1 MFVRLINWALSAALI
16 GTLVSIFTIGAG
28 YLLIKPNL
36 PEINLVDED
45 VLQIPLKVL
54 TSDGVLIGEFGDQK
68 RRTIEYKEIPQNLKN
83 AFLAAED
90 DQFFEH
96 SGVRLTSL
104 IRAVFQM
111 VQSGEIVSGGG
122 TITMQVVRGY
132 LLSRDQKIIRKI
144 KEIYLAFELESSAS
158 KEEIFSLYL
167 NTIFLGNRSYG
178 VEAAANK
185 YFSKSINELTLAESA
200 LIASSAQLPSRINP
214 IRSPDRSIIRRNWIL
229 GRMYK
234 LGYIGRAQFLLA
246 KAEPI
251 NLTQLDSSFSLD
263 GRYIAEITRQA
274 MIERYGLSVYKDGL
288 SVITTIDSSLQQAAI
303 ESAAKNLYAYDKRH
317 GWREPVNLLSKIPDL
332 IFQELQDGNLDIL
345 YQDSNTSDEL
355 GMRQLNISI
364 IRSVITT
371 IDSSLQQAALESVA
385 KNLYAYDK
393 RHGWREPVNLLS
405 KIPDSIFKE
414 LQDGNLDILYQDS
427 ITPDE
432 LGMRQLNISVIRDF
446 FKDFVNSDRHSVGIV
461 MDVKPE
467 RIIYLNN
474 SFQLETLFWDDAY
487 EWARPRITINKL
499 GPRPQNF
506 YDILRLG
513 DLIYLSEMNGNYYLD
528 QVPDAEVAFISAD
541 PSSGAI
547 KTYIGG
553 LNFSKS
559 NFDRVK
565 QSYPQAG
572 SSFKP
577 FIYASAFANGYKASD
592 KINDAPII
600 FEDSNLESSWRPEN
614 YTGKFYG
621 PIRLREALVQSVNLV
636 SIKLLREMGIPLTQN
651 YLSRFGFSKSRL
663 APDLSLALGSSS
675 FSPAEMVRAYSIMVN
690 SDDPKDLFFI
700 ERVMDRNGKT
710 IFQNPQIDNK
720 KKNIDAFPWFQ
731 TQLTEEIKPFYLL
744 PPIQKES
751 MASIDPRVTFIT
763 KDILREALSRGSNGR
778 KTQVLN
784 RDDIA
789 GKTGTTN
796 DAISTWFSGFHSDL
810 VTTVWIGTDDFSSLG
825 DNEFGSS
832 IALPTWVDFMKT
844 ALMSLPEED
853 WKIPKGLSYVRV
865 DRETGKPVDES
876 SKNSYFEL
884 FLDE

>member
-1 MFVRLINWALSAALI
+1 MFIRLINWALAIALI
-16 GTLVSIFTIGAG
+16 GSIASILTIGIG
-28 YLLIKPNL
+28 YLLIKPTL

-68 RRTIEYKEIPQNLKN
+68 RRTIEYDQIPQNLKN

-96 SGVRLTSL
+96 GGIRIPSL
-104 IRAVFQM
+104 IRAFYQM
-111 VQSGEIVSGGG
+111 IQSGEIVSGGG

-132 LLSRDQKIIRKI
+132 LLSREQKIIRKI
-144 KEIYLAFELESSAS
+144 KEIYLAFELEGSAT

-185 YFSKSINELTLAESA
+185 YFSKSINELTLAEAA

-214 IRSPDRSIIRRNWIL
+214 IRSPDRSIVRRNWIL
-229 GRMYK
+229 GRMHK

-246 KAEPI
+246 KSEPI
-251 NLTQLDSSFSLD
+251 KLTQLDSNFSLD

-288 SVITTIDSSLQQAAI
+288 SVITTIDSSLQQAAL
-303 ESAAKNLYAYDKRH
+303 ESVSKNLYDYDKRH
-317 GWREPVNLLSKIPDL
+317 GWREPINLLSKISES
-332 IFQELQDGNLDIL
+332 IFEELQAGNLEIL
-345 YQDSNTSDEL
+345 YEESNTSDEL
-355 GMRQLNISI
+355 GM
-364 IRSVITT
+364 
-371 IDSSLQQAALESVA
+371 
-385 KNLYAYDK
+385 K
-393 RHGWREPVNLLS
+393 
-405 KIPDSIFKE
+405 
-414 LQDGNLDILYQDS
+414 
-427 ITPDE
+427 
-432 LGMRQLNISVIRDF
+432 QLNISVIRDF
-446 FKDFVNSDRHSVGIV
+446 FKELVNLDKHSGGIV
-461 MDVKPE
+461 VDVKPE
-467 RIIYLNN
+467 RVLYLNN
-474 SFQLETLFWDDAY
+474 TFQLESLFWDDAY
-487 EWARPRITINKL
+487 KWARRKIDINKL

-506 YDILRLG
+506 YDILRMG
-513 DLIYLSEMNGNYYLD
+513 DLIYLSEQNGNYYLD
-528 QVPDAEVAFISAD
+528 QIPDAEVAFISTD
-541 PSSGAI
+541 PSNGAI

-559 NFDRVK
+559 NFDRIK

-577 FIYASAFANGYKASD
+577 FIYASAFANGYQASD

-600 FEDSNLESSWRPEN
+600 FEDANLESSWRPEN

-636 SIKLLREMGIPLTQN
+636 SIKLLREMGIPLTKN
-651 YLSRFGFSKSRL
+651 YLSRFGFPVSRL

-675 FSPAEMVRAYSIMVN
+675 FSPAEMVRAYSIMAN
-690 SDDPKDLFFI
+690 SDDPQDLYFI
-700 ERVMDRNGKT
+700 ERIEDRNGKI
-710 IFQNPQIDNK
+710 IFQNPQTENK

-744 PPIQKES
+744 PPLSKES
-751 MASIDPRVTFIT
+751 LEPIDPRVTFIT

-778 KTQVLN
+778 KTQVL
-784 RDDIA
+784 RRGDIA

-796 DAISTWFSGFHSDL
+796 DAISTWFSGFHNDL
-810 VTTVWIGTDDFSSLG
+810 VSTVWVGTDDFSSLG

-832 IALPTWVDFMKT
+832 IALPTWVDFMKK
-844 ALMSLPEED
+844 ALTNLPEED
-853 WKIPKGLSYVRV
+853 WSMPKGLSYVRV
-865 DRETGKPVDES
+865 DRETGQPVDEN

-884 FLDE
+884 FFDEEI

>member
-1 MFVRLINWALSAALI
+1 MFIRLINWALVAALI
-16 GTLVSIFTIGAG
+16 GTLAAILTIGMG
-28 YLLIKPNL
+28 YLFIKPSL

-54 TSDGVLIGEFGDQK
+54 TSDGILIGEFGDQK
-68 RRTIEYKEIPQNLKN
+68 RRTIEYEQIPQNLKN

-96 SGVRLTSL
+96 GGVRIPSF
-104 IRAVFQM
+104 IRAFYQM
-111 VQSGEIVSGGG
+111 IQSGEIVSGGG

-132 LLSRDQKIIRKI
+132 LLSREQKIIRKI
-144 KEIYLAFELESSAS
+144 KEIYLAFELESSAT

-167 NTIFLGNRSYG
+167 NTIFLGNRAYG

-246 KAEPI
+246 KSEPI
-251 NLTQLDSSFSLD
+251 NLTQLDSNFSLD
-263 GRYIAEITRQA
+263 GRYIAEIARQA
-274 MIERYGLSVYKDGL
+274 MIDRYGLSVYKDGL
-288 SVITTIDSSLQQAAI
+288 SVITTIDSSLQ
-303 ESAAKNLYAYDKRH
+303 K
-317 GWREPVNLLSKIPDL
+317 
-332 IFQELQDGNLDIL
+332 
-345 YQDSNTSDEL
+345 
-355 GMRQLNISI
+355 
-364 IRSVITT
+364 
-371 IDSSLQQAALESVA
+371 AALESVA
-385 KNLYAYDK
+385 KNLYDYDK
-393 RHGWREPVNLLS
+393 RHGWREPINLLS
-405 KIPDSIFKE
+405 KISESIFKE
-414 LQDGNLDILYQDS
+414 LQAGNLDILYEES
-427 ITPDE
+427 NTLDE
-432 LGMRQLNISVIRDF
+432 LSMKQLNVSVIRDLF
-446 FKDFVNSDRHSVGIV
+446 EELLNLDKHSGGIV
-461 MDVKPE
+461 IDVKPE

-474 SFQLETLFWDDAY
+474 SFQLESLFWDDSY
-487 EWARPRITINKL
+487 KWARRKININKL

-506 YDILRLG
+506 YDILRKG
-513 DLIYLSEMNGNYYLD
+513 DLIYLSERNGNYYLD
-528 QVPDAEVAFISAD
+528 QVPDAEVAFISTD
-541 PSSGAI
+541 PFNGAI
-547 KTYIGG
+547 KTYVGG

-651 YLSRFGFSKSRL
+651 YLSRFGFSLSRL

-675 FSPAEMVRAYSIMVN
+675 FSPAEMVRAYSIMAN
-690 SDDPKDLFFI
+690 SEDPKDLFFI
-700 ERVMDRNGKT
+700 ERIEDRNGKT
-710 IFQNPQIDNK
+710 IFQNPQIENK
-720 KKNIDAFPWFQ
+720 NKNIDAFPWFQ
-731 TQLTEEIKPFYLL
+731 TQITEEIKPFYLL
-744 PPIQKES
+744 PPLSKKSLEP
-751 MASIDPRVTFIT
+751 IDPRVTFIT

-778 KTQVLN
+778 KTQVL
-784 RDDIA
+784 RRSDIA

-796 DAISTWFSGFHSDL
+796 DAISTWFSGFHNDL
-810 VTTVWIGTDDFSSLG
+810 VTTVWVGTDDFSSLG

-832 IALPTWVDFMKT
+832 IALPTWVDFMKK
-844 ALMSLPEED
+844 ALINLPEED

-865 DRETGKPVDES
+865 DRDTGQTVDEN

-884 FLDE
+884 FLDEEI

>member
-1 MFVRLINWALSAALI
+1 MFIRLINWALAIALI
-16 GTLVSIFTIGAG
+16 GSIASILTIGIG
-28 YLLIKPNL
+28 YLLIKPTL

-68 RRTIEYKEIPQNLKN
+68 RRTIEYDQIPQNLKN

-96 SGVRLTSL
+96 GGIRIPSL
-104 IRAVFQM
+104 IRAFYQM
-111 VQSGEIVSGGG
+111 IQSGEIVSGGG

-132 LLSRDQKIIRKI
+132 LLSREQKIIRKI
-144 KEIYLAFELESSAS
+144 KEIYLAFELEGSAT

-185 YFSKSINELTLAESA
+185 YFSKSINELTLAEAA

-214 IRSPDRSIIRRNWIL
+214 IRSPDRSIVRRNWIL
-229 GRMYK
+229 GRMHK

-246 KAEPI
+246 KSEPI
-251 NLTQLDSSFSLD
+251 KLTQLDSNFSLD

-288 SVITTIDSSLQQAAI
+288 SVITTIDSSLQQAAL
-303 ESAAKNLYAYDKRH
+303 ESVSKNLYIYDKRH
-317 GWREPVNLLSKIPDL
+317 GWREPINLLSKISES
-332 IFQELQDGNLDIL
+332 IFEELQAGNLEIL
-345 YQDSNTSDEL
+345 YEESNTSDEL
-355 GMRQLNISI
+355 GM
-364 IRSVITT
+364 
-371 IDSSLQQAALESVA
+371 
-385 KNLYAYDK
+385 K
-393 RHGWREPVNLLS
+393 
-405 KIPDSIFKE
+405 
-414 LQDGNLDILYQDS
+414 
-427 ITPDE
+427 
-432 LGMRQLNISVIRDF
+432 QLNISVIRDF
-446 FKDFVNSDRHSVGIV
+446 FKELVNLDKHLGGIV
-461 MDVKPE
+461 IDVKPE
-467 RIIYLNN
+467 RVLYLNN
-474 SFQLETLFWDDAY
+474 AFQLESLFWDDAY
-487 EWARPRITINKL
+487 KWARRKIDINKL

-506 YDILRLG
+506 YDILRMG
-513 DLIYLSEMNGNYYLD
+513 DLIYLSEQNGNYYLD
-528 QVPDAEVAFISAD
+528 QIPDAEVAFISTD
-541 PSSGAI
+541 PSNGAI

-559 NFDRVK
+559 NFDRIK

-577 FIYASAFANGYKASD
+577 FIYASAFANGYQASD

-600 FEDSNLESSWRPEN
+600 FEDANLESSWRPEN

-636 SIKLLREMGIPLTQN
+636 SIKLLREMGIPLTKN
-651 YLSRFGFSKSRL
+651 YLSRFGFPVSRL

-675 FSPAEMVRAYSIMVN
+675 FSPAEMVRAYSIMAN
-690 SDDPKDLFFI
+690 SDDPQDLYFI
-700 ERVMDRNGKT
+700 ERIEDRNGKI
-710 IFQNPQIDNK
+710 IFQNPQTENK

-744 PPIQKES
+744 PPLSKES
-751 MASIDPRVTFIT
+751 LEPIDPRVTFIT

-778 KTQVLN
+778 KTQVL
-784 RDDIA
+784 RRGDIA

-796 DAISTWFSGFHSDL
+796 DAISTWFSGFHNDL
-810 VTTVWIGTDDFSSLG
+810 VSTVWVGTDDFSSLG

-832 IALPTWVDFMKT
+832 IALPTWVDFMKK
-844 ALMSLPEED
+844 ALTNLPEED
-853 WKIPKGLSYVRV
+853 WSMPKGLSYVRV
-865 DRETGKPVDES
+865 DRETGQPVDEN

-884 FLDE
+884 FFDEEI

>member
-1 MFVRLINWALSAALI
+1 MFIRLINWALSAALI
-16 GTLVSIFTIGAG
+16 STLVSIFAIGAG

-122 TITMQVVRGY
+122 TITMQLVRGY

-144 KEIYLAFELESSAS
+144 KEIYLAFALESAAT

-185 YFSKSINELTLAESA
+185 YFSKSIDELTLAESA

-246 KAEPI
+246 KSEPI
-251 NLTQLDSSFSLD
+251 KLTQLDSSFSLD
-263 GRYIAEITRQA
+263 GRYIAEVARQA
-274 MIERYGLSVYKDGL
+274 MINKYGLSVYKDGL
-288 SVITTIDSSLQQAAI
+288 
-303 ESAAKNLYAYDKRH
+303 
-317 GWREPVNLLSKIPDL
+317 
-332 IFQELQDGNLDIL
+332 
-345 YQDSNTSDEL
+345 
-355 GMRQLNISI
+355 
-364 IRSVITT
+364 SVITT

-405 KIPDSIFKE
+405 KIPKSIFQE
-414 LQDGNLDILYQDS
+414 LQDGNLDILYKDAIKS
-427 ITPDE
+427 DE
-432 LGMRQLNISVIRDF
+432 LGMTQLNISLIRDF
-446 FKDFVNSDRHSVGIV
+446 FKEFVNSDRHSAGIV

-467 RIIYLNN
+467 RIIYLND
-474 SFQLETLFWDDAY
+474 SFQLESLFWDNSY
-487 EWARPRITINKL
+487 EWARPRITVNKL
-499 GPRPQNF
+499 GPRPENF

-513 DLIYLSEMNGNYYLD
+513 DLIYLSKINGDYYLD
-528 QVPDAEVAFISAD
+528 QVPDAEVAFISVN
-541 PSSGAI
+541 PSNGAV

-636 SIKLLREMGIPLTQN
+636 SIKLLREIGIPFTQN
-651 YLSRFGFSKSRL
+651 FLSRFGFSKSRL

-700 ERVMDRNGKT
+700 ERVVDRNGKT
-710 IFQNPQIDNK
+710 IFQNPQVKNK
-720 KKNIDAFPWFQ
+720 TKNIDAFPWFQ
-731 TQLTEEIKPFYLL
+731 TQLEEAIKPFYLL
-744 PPIQKES
+744 PPIHNQS
-751 MASIDPRVTFIT
+751 LAPIDPRVTFIT
-763 KDILREALSRGSNGR
+763 KDILREALARGSNGR

-784 RDDIA
+784 RSDIA

-796 DAISTWFSGFHSDL
+796 DAISTWFSGFHNDL
-810 VTTVWIGTDDFSSLG
+810 VTTVWVGTDDFSSLG

-832 IALPTWVDFMKT
+832 IALPAWVDFMKT
-844 ALMSLPEED
+844 ALVSLPEED
-853 WKIPKGLSYVRV
+853 WKIPSGLSYVRV
-865 DRETGKPVDES
+865 DRETGRRVDES

>member
-1 MFVRLINWALSAALI
+1 MFIRLINLTLSVALI
-16 GTLVSIFTIGAG
+16 GTLLSILVIGVG
-28 YLLIKPNL
+28 YLFIKPSL
-36 PEINLVDED
+36 PEIDLVDED
-45 VLQIPLKVL
+45 VLQIPLKIF

-68 RRTIEYKEIPQNLKN
+68 RRTIEYEDIPLNLKN

-90 DQFFEH
+90 DQFFQH
-96 SGVRLTSL
+96 DGIRISSL
-104 IRAVFQM
+104 IRAVYQM

-132 LLSRDQKIIRKI
+132 LLSREQKILRKI
-144 KEIYLAFELESSAS
+144 KEIYLAFELESNAS

-185 YFSKSINELTLAESA
+185 YFSKSISELTLAESA

-214 IRSPDRSIIRRNWIL
+214 IRSPDRSLIRRNWIL

-234 LGYIGRAQFLLA
+234 LGYIGRAQYLLA
-246 KAEPI
+246 KSEPI
-251 NLTQLDSSFSLD
+251 NLTRLDSSFALD
-263 GRYIAEITRQA
+263 GRYIAELARQA
-274 MIERYGLSVYKDGL
+274 IIERYGLSAYRDGL
-288 SVITTIDSSLQQAAI
+288 SVFTSIDSALQQAAL
-303 ESAAKNLYAYDKRH
+303 ESITKNLYAYDKRH
-317 GWREPVNLLSKIPDL
+317 GWREPINLLLKIPEF
-332 IFQELQDGNLDIL
+332 IFEELQAGNLDIL
-345 YQDSNTSDEL
+345 YEESSQFDEL
-355 GMRQLNISI
+355 GMQQLNISI
-364 IRSVITT
+364 IRDYFSEFI
-371 IDSSLQQAALESVA
+371 IEG
-385 KNLYAYDK
+385 K
-393 RHGWREPVNLLS
+393 
-405 KIPDSIFKE
+405 
-414 LQDGNLDILYQDS
+414 
-427 ITPDE
+427 
-432 LGMRQLNISVIRDF
+432 
-446 FKDFVNSDRHSVGIV
+446 HSGGIV
-461 MDVKPE
+461 IDVKPE
-467 RIIYLNN
+467 RVIYLND
-474 SFQLETLFWDDAY
+474 SFQLQSLPWDDSY
-487 EWARPRITINKL
+487 KWAKQKIDINKL
-499 GPRPQNF
+499 GPSPQNF
-506 YDILRLG
+506 YDILRVG
-513 DLIYLSEMNGNYYLD
+513 DLIHLTKIDENYFLD
-528 QVPDAEVAFISAD
+528 QVPDAEVAFISSD

-547 KTYIGG
+547 KTYVGG
-553 LNFSKS
+553 IDFSKS

-577 FIYASAFANGYKASD
+577 FIYASAFANGYSASD

-636 SIKLLREMGIPLTQN
+636 SIKLLREMGIPLTQS
-651 YLSRFGFSKSRL
+651 YLSRFGFPVSRL

-675 FSPAEMVRAYSIMVN
+675 FSPAEMVRAYSILAN
-690 SDDPKDLFFI
+690 SEDPKDLFFI
-700 ERVMDRNGKT
+700 ERVVDRNGDT
-710 IFQNPQIDNK
+710 IFKNPQTENK

-744 PPIQKES
+744 PPIQNKTLEP
-751 MASIDPRVTFIT
+751 IDPRVTFIT

-778 KTQVLN
+778 KTKVLS
-784 RDDIA
+784 RSDIA

-796 DAISTWFSGFHSDL
+796 DAISTWFSGFHNNL

-844 ALMSLPEED
+844 ALSSLPEED
-853 WKIPKGLSYVRV
+853 WKIPEGLSYVRV
-865 DRETGKPVDES
+865 DRETGRPVDES

-884 FLDE
+884 SLD

>member
-1 MFVRLINWALSAALI
+1 MFVRLINWALVAALI
-16 GTLVSIFTIGAG
+16 GTLAAILTIGMG
-28 YLLIKPNL
+28 YFLIKPSL

-54 TSDGVLIGEFGDQK
+54 TSDGILIGEFGDQK
-68 RRTIEYKEIPQNLKN
+68 RRTIEYEQIPQNLKN

-96 SGVRLTSL
+96 DGVRIPSF
-104 IRAVFQM
+104 IRAFYQM
-111 VQSGEIVSGGG
+111 IQSGEIVSGGG

-132 LLSRDQKIIRKI
+132 LLSREQKIIRKI
-144 KEIYLAFELESSAS
+144 KEIYLAFELESSAT

-167 NTIFLGNRSYG
+167 NTIFLGNRAYG

-214 IRSPDRSIIRRNWIL
+214 IRSPDRSVIRRNWIL

-246 KAEPI
+246 KSEPI
-251 NLTQLDSSFSLD
+251 KLTQLDSNFSLD
-263 GRYIAEITRQA
+263 GRYIAEIARQA
-274 MIERYGLSVYKDGL
+274 MIDRYGLSVYKDGL
-288 SVITTIDSSLQQAAI
+288 SVITTIDSSLQQAAL
-303 ESAAKNLYAYDKRH
+303 ESVAKNLYDYDKRH
-317 GWREPVNLLSKIPDL
+317 GWREPINLLSKISES
-332 IFQELQDGNLDIL
+332 IFEELQTGNLDIL
-345 YQDSNTSDEL
+345 YEESNTLDEL
-355 GMRQLNISI
+355 SMKQLN
-364 IRSVITT
+364 V
-371 IDSSLQQAALESVA
+371 
-385 KNLYAYDK
+385 
-393 RHGWREPVNLLS
+393 
-405 KIPDSIFKE
+405 
-414 LQDGNLDILYQDS
+414 
-427 ITPDE
+427 
-432 LGMRQLNISVIRDF
+432 SVIRDF
-446 FKDFVNSDRHSVGIV
+446 FEELVNLDQHSGGIV
-461 MDVKPE
+461 IDVKPE

-474 SFQLETLFWDDAY
+474 SFQLESLFWDESY
-487 EWARPRITINKL
+487 KWARRKIDINKL

-506 YDILRLG
+506 YDILRKG
-513 DLIYLSEMNGNYYLD
+513 DLIYLSEQNGNYYLD
-528 QVPDAEVAFISAD
+528 QVPDAEVAFISTD
-541 PSSGAI
+541 PSNGAI

-651 YLSRFGFSKSRL
+651 YLSRFGFSSSRL

-675 FSPAEMVRAYSIMVN
+675 FSPAEMVRAYSIMTN
-690 SDDPKDLFFI
+690 SEDPKDLFFI
-700 ERVMDRNGKT
+700 ERIEDRNGKT
-710 IFQNPQIDNK
+710 IFQNPQKENK

-731 TQLTEEIKPFYLL
+731 TQLTDEIKPFYLL
-744 PPIQKES
+744 PPLSKKSLEP
-751 MASIDPRVTFIT
+751 IDPRVTFIT

-778 KTQVLN
+778 KTQVLG
-784 RDDIA
+784 RSDIA

-796 DAISTWFSGFHSDL
+796 DAISTWFSGFHDNL
-810 VTTVWIGTDDFSSLG
+810 VSTVWVGTDDFSSLG

-832 IALPTWVDFMKT
+832 IALPTWVDFMKK
-844 ALMSLPEED
+844 ALTNLPEED
-853 WKIPKGLSYVRV
+853 WKVPKGLSYVRV
-865 DRETGKPVDES
+865 DRDTGQPVDEN

-884 FLDE
+884 FLDEEI

>member
-1 MFVRLINWALSAALI
+1 MFIRLINWALAIALI
-16 GTLVSIFTIGAG
+16 GSITSILTIGIG
-28 YLLIKPNL
+28 YLLIKPTL

-68 RRTIEYKEIPQNLKN
+68 RRTIEYDQIPQNLKN

-96 SGVRLTSL
+96 GGIRIPSL
-104 IRAVFQM
+104 IRAFYQM
-111 VQSGEIVSGGG
+111 IQSGEIVSGGG

-132 LLSRDQKIIRKI
+132 LLSREQKIIRKI
-144 KEIYLAFELESSAS
+144 KEIYLAFELEGSAT

-185 YFSKSINELTLAESA
+185 YFSKSINELTLAEAA

-214 IRSPDRSIIRRNWIL
+214 IRSPDRSIVRRNWIL
-229 GRMYK
+229 GRMHK

-246 KAEPI
+246 KSEPI
-251 NLTQLDSSFSLD
+251 KLTQLDSNFSLD

-288 SVITTIDSSLQQAAI
+288 SVITTIDSSLQQAAL
-303 ESAAKNLYAYDKRH
+303 ESVSKNLYIYDKRH
-317 GWREPVNLLSKIPDL
+317 GWREPINLLSKISES
-332 IFQELQDGNLDIL
+332 IFEELQAGNLEIL
-345 YQDSNTSDEL
+345 YEESNTSDEL
-355 GMRQLNISI
+355 GM
-364 IRSVITT
+364 
-371 IDSSLQQAALESVA
+371 
-385 KNLYAYDK
+385 K
-393 RHGWREPVNLLS
+393 
-405 KIPDSIFKE
+405 
-414 LQDGNLDILYQDS
+414 
-427 ITPDE
+427 
-432 LGMRQLNISVIRDF
+432 QLNISVIRDF
-446 FKDFVNSDRHSVGIV
+446 FKELVNLDKHSGGIV
-461 MDVKPE
+461 IDVKPE
-467 RIIYLNN
+467 RVLYLNN
-474 SFQLETLFWDDAY
+474 AFQLESLFWDDAY
-487 EWARPRITINKL
+487 KWARRKIDINKL

-506 YDILRLG
+506 YDILRMG
-513 DLIYLSEMNGNYYLD
+513 DLIYLSEQNGNYYLD
-528 QVPDAEVAFISAD
+528 QIPDAEVAFISTD
-541 PSSGAI
+541 PSNGAI

-559 NFDRVK
+559 NFDRIK

-577 FIYASAFANGYKASD
+577 FIYASAFANGYQASD

-600 FEDSNLESSWRPEN
+600 FEDANLESSWRPEN

-636 SIKLLREMGIPLTQN
+636 SIKLLREMGIPLTKN
-651 YLSRFGFSKSRL
+651 YLSRFGFPVSRL

-675 FSPAEMVRAYSIMVN
+675 FSPAEMVRAYSIMAN
-690 SDDPKDLFFI
+690 SDDPQDLYFI
-700 ERVMDRNGKT
+700 ERIEDRNGKI
-710 IFQNPQIDNK
+710 IFQNPQTENK

-744 PPIQKES
+744 PPLSKES
-751 MASIDPRVTFIT
+751 LEPIDPRVTFIT

-778 KTQVLN
+778 KTQVL
-784 RDDIA
+784 RRGDIA

-796 DAISTWFSGFHSDL
+796 DAISTWFSGFHNDL
-810 VTTVWIGTDDFSSLG
+810 VSTVWVGTDDFSSLG

-832 IALPTWVDFMKT
+832 IALPTWVDFMKK
-844 ALMSLPEED
+844 ALTNLPEED
-853 WKIPKGLSYVRV
+853 WSMPKGLSYVRV
-865 DRETGKPVDES
+865 DRETGQPVDEN

-884 FLDE
+884 FFDEEI

>member
-1 MFVRLINWALSAALI
+1 MFFKLINWAFLAALI
-16 GTLVSIFTIGAG
+16 ATLVSIFTIGVG
-28 YLLIKPNL
+28 YIVIKPSL

-68 RRTIEYKEIPQNLKN
+68 RRTIEYQQIPKNLKN

-96 SGVRLTSL
+96 NGIRIPSL
-104 IRAVFQM
+104 LRAFYQM
-111 VQSGEIVSGGG
+111 IQSGEIVSGGG

-132 LLSRDQKIIRKI
+132 LLSREQKIIRKI

-185 YFSKSINELTLAESA
+185 YFAKSIDDLTLAESA

-234 LGYIGRAQFLLA
+234 LGYIGRAQLLLA
-246 KAEPI
+246 QSEPI
-251 NLTQLDSSFSLD
+251 KLTQLDSSFTLD

-274 MIERYGLSVYKDGL
+274 MIDRYGLSVYKDGL
-288 SVITTIDSSLQQAAI
+288 
-303 ESAAKNLYAYDKRH
+303 
-317 GWREPVNLLSKIPDL
+317 
-332 IFQELQDGNLDIL
+332 
-345 YQDSNTSDEL
+345 
-355 GMRQLNISI
+355 
-364 IRSVITT
+364 SVITT

-393 RHGWREPVNLLS
+393 RHGWREPINLLS
-405 KIPDSIFKE
+405 KIPESIFKE
-414 LQDGNLDILYQDS
+414 LQAGNLNVLYEESNISDS
-427 ITPDE
+427 
-432 LGMRQLNISVIRDF
+432 LGMKQRNVSVIRDF
-446 FKDFVNSDRHSVGIV
+446 FEELVSLDNHSAGIV
-461 MDVKPE
+461 IDVKPE
-467 RIIYLNN
+467 RVVYLNN
-474 SFQLETLFWDDAY
+474 SFQLESLFWNDSY
-487 EWARPRITINKL
+487 NWARRRIDINKL

-506 YDILRLG
+506 YDILSLG
-513 DLIYLSEMNGNYYLD
+513 DLIYLSKANGSYYLD
-528 QVPDAEVAFISAD
+528 QVPDAEVAFISAN

-636 SIKLLREMGIPLTQN
+636 SIKLLREMGIPLTQD

-675 FSPAEMVRAYSIMVN
+675 FSPAEMVRAYSILVN
-690 SDDPKDLFFI
+690 SKDPKDLFFI
-700 ERVMDRNGKT
+700 EQIIDRDGKT
-710 IFQNPQIDNK
+710 IFQNPQLENK
-720 KKNIDAFPWFQ
+720 EKNIAAFPWFQ
-731 TQLTEEIKPFYLL
+731 TQFTDEIKPFYLL
-744 PPIQKES
+744 PSINKQS
-751 MASIDPRVTFIT
+751 IASIDPRVSFIT
-763 KDILREALSRGSNGR
+763 KDILRETLSRGSYRR
-778 KTQVLN
+778 KVQVLN
-784 RDDIA
+784 RSDIA

-796 DAISTWFSGFHSDL
+796 DAISTWFSGFHNNL
-810 VTTVWIGTDDFSSLG
+810 ATTVWVGTDDFSSLG
-825 DNEFGSS
+825 NNEFGSS

-844 ALMSLPEED
+844 ALVSLPEED

-865 DRETGKPVDES
+865 DLETGRPVDETS
-876 SKNSYFEL
+876 QNSYFEL
-884 FLDE
+884 FLDEDY

>member
-16 GTLVSIFTIGAG
+16 GTLVSIFTILGG

-96 SGVRLTSL
+96 SGVRLASL

-246 KAEPI
+246 KSEPI
-251 NLTQLDSSFSLD
+251 NLTQLDSNFSLD

-274 MIERYGLSVYKDGL
+274 MINRYGLSVYKDGL
-288 SVITTIDSSLQQAAI
+288 SVFTTIDSSLQKAAL
-303 ESAAKNLYAYDKRH
+303 ESVAKNLYEYDKRH
-317 GWREPVNLLSKIPDL
+317 GWREPVNLLS
-332 IFQELQDGNLDIL
+332 
-345 YQDSNTSDEL
+345 
-355 GMRQLNISI
+355 R
-364 IRSVITT
+364 
-371 IDSSLQQAALESVA
+371 
-385 KNLYAYDK
+385 
-393 RHGWREPVNLLS
+393 
-405 KIPDSIFKE
+405 IPDSIFKE
-414 LQDGNLDILYQDS
+414 LKDGNLDILYQDS

-432 LGMRQLNISVIRDF
+432 LGMRQLNISVIRDL
-446 FKDFVNSDRHSVGIV
+446 FKEVINSDRHSAGIII
-461 MDVKPE
+461 DVKPE

-474 SFQLETLFWDDAY
+474 SFQLESLFWNDSY

-499 GPRPQNF
+499 GPRPDNF

-513 DLIYLSEMNGNYYLD
+513 DLIYLSEMDGNYYLD
-528 QVPDAEVAFISAD
+528 QVPDAEVAFISTN
-541 PSSGAI
+541 PSNGAV

-577 FIYASAFANGYKASD
+577 FIYASAFANSYSASD

-600 FEDSNLESSWRPEN
+600 FEDANLESSWRPEN

-621 PIRLREALVQSVNLV
+621 PIRLREALIQSVNLV

-675 FSPAEMVRAYSIMVN
+675 FSPAEMVRAYSILVN

-700 ERVMDRNGKT
+700 ERVVDRNGKT
-710 IFQNPQIDNK
+710 IFQNPQVENK
-720 KKNIDAFPWFQ
+720 TKNIDAFPWFQ
-731 TQLTEEIKPFYLL
+731 TQLKEEIKPFYLL
-744 PPIQKES
+744 PPIQGES
-751 MASIDPRVTFIT
+751 IAPIDPRVTFIT
-763 KDILREALSRGSNGR
+763 KDILREALLRGSNGR
-778 KTQVLN
+778 KTQILN
-784 RDDIA
+784 RSDIA

-796 DAISTWFSGFHSDL
+796 DAISTWFSGFHNDL
-810 VTTVWIGTDDFSSLG
+810 VTTVWVGTDDFSSLG

-832 IALPTWVDFMKT
+832 IALPAWVDFMKT
-844 ALMSLPEED
+844 ALVSLPEEE
-853 WKIPKGLSYVRV
+853 WKIPEGLSYVRV
-865 DRETGKPVDES
+865 DRETGRPVDES

>member
-1 MFVRLINWALSAALI
+1 MFSKLINWAFLAALI
-16 GTLVSIFTIGAG
+16 ATLVSIFTIGVG
-28 YLLIKPNL
+28 YIVIKPSL

-54 TSDGVLIGEFGDQK
+54 TTDGVLIGEFGDQK
-68 RRTIEYKEIPQNLKN
+68 RRTIEYQQIPKNLKN

-96 SGVRLTSL
+96 NGIRIPSL
-104 IRAVFQM
+104 LRAFYQM
-111 VQSGEIVSGGG
+111 IQSGEIVSGGG

-132 LLSRDQKIIRKI
+132 LLSREQKIIRKI

-185 YFSKSINELTLAESA
+185 YFAKSIDDLTLAESA

-234 LGYIGRAQFLLA
+234 LGYIGRAQLLLA
-246 KAEPI
+246 QSEPI
-251 NLTQLDSSFSLD
+251 KLTQLDSSFTLD

-274 MIERYGLSVYKDGL
+274 MIDRYGLSVYKDGL
-288 SVITTIDSSLQQAAI
+288 
-303 ESAAKNLYAYDKRH
+303 
-317 GWREPVNLLSKIPDL
+317 
-332 IFQELQDGNLDIL
+332 
-345 YQDSNTSDEL
+345 
-355 GMRQLNISI
+355 
-364 IRSVITT
+364 SVITT

-393 RHGWREPVNLLS
+393 RHGWREPINLLS
-405 KIPDSIFKE
+405 KIPESIFKE
-414 LQDGNLDILYQDS
+414 LQAGNLNVLYEESNISDS
-427 ITPDE
+427 
-432 LGMRQLNISVIRDF
+432 LGMKQRNVSVIRDF
-446 FKDFVNSDRHSVGIV
+446 FEELVSLDNHSAGIV
-461 MDVKPE
+461 IDVKPE
-467 RIIYLNN
+467 RVVYLNN
-474 SFQLETLFWDDAY
+474 SFQLESLFWNDSY
-487 EWARPRITINKL
+487 NWARRRIDINKL

-506 YDILRLG
+506 YDILSLG
-513 DLIYLSEMNGNYYLD
+513 DLIYLSKANGSYYLD

-636 SIKLLREMGIPLTQN
+636 SIKLLREMGIPLTQD

-675 FSPAEMVRAYSIMVN
+675 FSPAEMVRAYSILVN
-690 SDDPKDLFFI
+690 SKDPKDLFFI
-700 ERVMDRNGKT
+700 ERIIDRDGKT
-710 IFQNPQIDNK
+710 IFQNPQSENK
-720 KKNIDAFPWFQ
+720 EKNITAFPWFQ
-731 TQLTEEIKPFYLL
+731 TQFTDEIKPFYLL
-744 PPIQKES
+744 PS
-751 MASIDPRVTFIT
+751 MNKQSIESIDPRVSFIT
-763 KDILREALSRGSNGR
+763 KDILRETLSRGSYRR
-778 KTQVLN
+778 KVQVLK
-784 RDDIA
+784 RSDIA

-796 DAISTWFSGFHSDL
+796 DAISTWFSGFHNNL
-810 VTTVWIGTDDFSSLG
+810 ATTVWVGTDDFSSLG
-825 DNEFGSS
+825 NNEFGSS
-832 IALPTWVDFMKT
+832 IALPTWIDFMKT
-844 ALMSLPEED
+844 ALVSLPEED

-865 DRETGKPVDES
+865 DLETGRPVDETS
-876 SKNSYFEL
+876 QNTYFEL
-884 FLDE
+884 FLDEDS

>member
-1 MFVRLINWALSAALI
+1 MFIRLINWVLVAALI
-16 GTLVSIFTIGAG
+16 GTLASILTIGIG
-28 YLLIKPNL
+28 YVLIKPSL
-36 PEINLVDED
+36 PEINLVDKD
-45 VLQIPLKVL
+45 VLQIPLKVF

-68 RRTIEYKEIPQNLKN
+68 RRTIEYEQIPQNLKN

-90 DQFFEH
+90 DQFFQH
-96 SGVRLTSL
+96 DGIRIPSL
-104 IRAVFQM
+104 IRAFYQM
-111 VQSGEIVSGGG
+111 IQSGEIVSGGG

-132 LLSRDQKIIRKI
+132 LLSREQKIIRKI
-144 KEIYLAFELESSAS
+144 KEIYLAFELESSAT

-185 YFSKSINELTLAESA
+185 YFSKSIDELTLAESA

-214 IRSPDRSIIRRNWIL
+214 IRSPDRSILRRNWIL
-229 GRMYK
+229 GRMHK

-246 KAEPI
+246 KSEPI
-251 NLTQLDSSFSLD
+251 NLTQLDSNFSLD

-274 MIERYGLSVYKDGL
+274 MIDRYGLSVYKDGL
-288 SVITTIDSSLQQAAI
+288 SVITTIDSSLQQAAL
-303 ESAAKNLYAYDKRH
+303 ESVAKNLYDYDKRH
-317 GWREPVNLLSKIPDL
+317 GWREPVNLQSKISESVFD
-332 IFQELQDGNLDIL
+332 ELQTGNLDIL
-345 YQDSNTSDEL
+345 YEESSTLDEL
-355 GMRQLNISI
+355 GMKQLN
-364 IRSVITT
+364 V
-371 IDSSLQQAALESVA
+371 
-385 KNLYAYDK
+385 
-393 RHGWREPVNLLS
+393 
-405 KIPDSIFKE
+405 
-414 LQDGNLDILYQDS
+414 
-427 ITPDE
+427 
-432 LGMRQLNISVIRDF
+432 SVIRDF
-446 FKDFVNSDRHSVGIV
+446 FEDLVNLDKHSGGIV
-461 MDVKPE
+461 IDVKPE
-467 RIIYLNN
+467 RVMYLNS
-474 SFQLETLFWDDAY
+474 SFQLESLFWDDAY
-487 EWARPRITINKL
+487 KWARRKIDINKL

-506 YDILRLG
+506 YDILRTG
-513 DLIYLSEMNGNYYLD
+513 DLIYLSEQNGNFYLD
-528 QVPDAEVAFISAD
+528 QVPDAEVAFISSD
-541 PSSGAI
+541 PSNGAI

-651 YLSRFGFSKSRL
+651 YLSRFGFSASRL

-675 FSPAEMVRAYSIMVN
+675 FSPAEMVRAFSILVN
-690 SDDPKDLFFI
+690 SEDPKDLFFI
-700 ERVMDRNGKT
+700 ERIEDRNGKT
-710 IFQNPQIDNK
+710 IFQNLQAENK
-720 KKNIDAFPWFQ
+720 KKNFDAFPWFQ
-731 TQLTEEIKPFYLL
+731 TQLSKEIKPFYLL
-744 PPIQKES
+744 PPIIEKSLEP
-751 MASIDPRVTFIT
+751 IDPRVTFII
-763 KDILREALSRGSNGR
+763 KDILREALSRGSNR
-778 KTQVLN
+778 KKTQVLN
-784 RDDIA
+784 RNDIA

-796 DAISTWFSGFHSDL
+796 DAISTWFSGFHNDL
-810 VTTVWIGTDDFSSLG
+810 VTTVWVGTDDFSSLG

-832 IALPTWVDFMKT
+832 IALPVWVDFMKT
-844 ALMSLPEED
+844 ALPNLPKED

-865 DRETGKPVDES
+865 DRETGLPVNEN

-884 FLDE
+884 FLDEEI

>member
-1 MFVRLINWALSAALI
+1 MFVRLINWALAIALI
-16 GTLVSIFTIGAG
+16 GSIASILTIGIG
-28 YLLIKPNL
+28 YLLIKPTL

-68 RRTIEYKEIPQNLKN
+68 RRRIEYDQIPQNLKN

-96 SGVRLTSL
+96 GGIRIPSL
-104 IRAVFQM
+104 IRAFYQM
-111 VQSGEIVSGGG
+111 IQSGEIVSGGG

-132 LLSRDQKIIRKI
+132 LLSREQKIIRKI
-144 KEIYLAFELESSAS
+144 KEIYLAFELEGSAT

-185 YFSKSINELTLAESA
+185 YFSKSINELTLAEAA

-214 IRSPDRSIIRRNWIL
+214 IRSPDRSIVRRNWIL
-229 GRMYK
+229 GRMHK

-246 KAEPI
+246 KSEPI
-251 NLTQLDSSFSLD
+251 KLTQLDSNFSLD

-288 SVITTIDSSLQQAAI
+288 SVITTIDSSLQQAAL
-303 ESAAKNLYAYDKRH
+303 ESVSKNLYIYDKRH
-317 GWREPVNLLSKIPDL
+317 GWRDPINLLSKISES
-332 IFQELQDGNLDIL
+332 IFEELQAGNLEIL
-345 YQDSNTSDEL
+345 YEESNTSDEL
-355 GMRQLNISI
+355 GM
-364 IRSVITT
+364 
-371 IDSSLQQAALESVA
+371 
-385 KNLYAYDK
+385 K
-393 RHGWREPVNLLS
+393 
-405 KIPDSIFKE
+405 
-414 LQDGNLDILYQDS
+414 
-427 ITPDE
+427 
-432 LGMRQLNISVIRDF
+432 QLNISVIRDF
-446 FKDFVNSDRHSVGIV
+446 FKELVNLDKHSGGIV
-461 MDVKPE
+461 IDVKPE
-467 RIIYLNN
+467 RVLYLNN
-474 SFQLETLFWDDAY
+474 AFQLESLFWDDAY
-487 EWARPRITINKL
+487 KWARRKIDINKL

-506 YDILRLG
+506 YDILRMG
-513 DLIYLSEMNGNYYLD
+513 DLIYLSEQNGNYYLD
-528 QVPDAEVAFISAD
+528 QIPDAEVAFISTD
-541 PSSGAI
+541 PSNGAI

-559 NFDRVK
+559 NFDRIK

-577 FIYASAFANGYKASD
+577 FIYASAFANGYQASD

-600 FEDSNLESSWRPEN
+600 FEDANLESSWRPEN

-636 SIKLLREMGIPLTQN
+636 SIKLLREMGIPLTKN
-651 YLSRFGFSKSRL
+651 YLSRFGFPVSRL

-675 FSPAEMVRAYSIMVN
+675 FSPAEMVRAYSIMAN
-690 SDDPKDLFFI
+690 SDDPQDLYFI
-700 ERVMDRNGKT
+700 ERIEDRNGKI
-710 IFQNPQIDNK
+710 IFQNPQTKNK

-744 PPIQKES
+744 PPLSKES
-751 MASIDPRVTFIT
+751 LEPIDPRVTFIT

-778 KTQVLN
+778 KTQVL
-784 RDDIA
+784 RRGDIA

-796 DAISTWFSGFHSDL
+796 DAISTWFSGFHNDL
-810 VTTVWIGTDDFSSLG
+810 VSTVWVGTDDFSSLG

-832 IALPTWVDFMKT
+832 IALPTWVDFMKK
-844 ALMSLPEED
+844 ALTNLPEED
-853 WKIPKGLSYVRV
+853 WSMPKGLSYVRV
-865 DRETGKPVDES
+865 DRETGQPVDEN

-884 FLDE
+884 FFDEEI

>member
-1 MFVRLINWALSAALI
+1 MFIRLINWALAIALI
-16 GTLVSIFTIGAG
+16 GSIASILTIGIG
-28 YLLIKPNL
+28 YLLIKPTL

-68 RRTIEYKEIPQNLKN
+68 RRTIEYDQIPQNLKN

-96 SGVRLTSL
+96 GGIRIPSL
-104 IRAVFQM
+104 IRAFYQM
-111 VQSGEIVSGGG
+111 IQSGEIVSGGG

-132 LLSRDQKIIRKI
+132 LLSREQKIIRKI
-144 KEIYLAFELESSAS
+144 KEIYLAFELEGSAT

-185 YFSKSINELTLAESA
+185 YFSKSINELTLAEAA

-214 IRSPDRSIIRRNWIL
+214 IRSPDRSIVRRNWIL
-229 GRMYK
+229 GRMHK

-246 KAEPI
+246 KSEPI
-251 NLTQLDSSFSLD
+251 KLTQLDSNFSLD

-288 SVITTIDSSLQQAAI
+288 SVITTIDSSLQQAAL
-303 ESAAKNLYAYDKRH
+303 ESVSKNLYIYDKRH
-317 GWREPVNLLSKIPDL
+317 GWRDPINLLSKISES
-332 IFQELQDGNLDIL
+332 IFEELQAGNLEIL
-345 YQDSNTSDEL
+345 YEESNTSDEL
-355 GMRQLNISI
+355 GM
-364 IRSVITT
+364 
-371 IDSSLQQAALESVA
+371 
-385 KNLYAYDK
+385 K
-393 RHGWREPVNLLS
+393 
-405 KIPDSIFKE
+405 
-414 LQDGNLDILYQDS
+414 
-427 ITPDE
+427 
-432 LGMRQLNISVIRDF
+432 QLNISVIRDF
-446 FKDFVNSDRHSVGIV
+446 FKELVNLDKHSGGIV
-461 MDVKPE
+461 IDVKPE
-467 RIIYLNN
+467 RVLYLNN
-474 SFQLETLFWDDAY
+474 AFQLESLFWDDAY
-487 EWARPRITINKL
+487 KWARRKIDINKL

-506 YDILRLG
+506 YDILRIG
-513 DLIYLSEMNGNYYLD
+513 DLIYLSEQNGNYYLD
-528 QVPDAEVAFISAD
+528 QIPDAEVAFISTD
-541 PSSGAI
+541 PSNGAI

-559 NFDRVK
+559 NFDRIK

-577 FIYASAFANGYKASD
+577 FIYASAFANGYQASD

-600 FEDSNLESSWRPEN
+600 FEDANLESSWRPEN

-636 SIKLLREMGIPLTQN
+636 SIKLLREMGIPLTKN
-651 YLSRFGFSKSRL
+651 YLSRFGFPVSRL

-675 FSPAEMVRAYSIMVN
+675 FSPAEMVRAYSIMAN
-690 SDDPKDLFFI
+690 SDDPQDLYFI
-700 ERVMDRNGKT
+700 ERIEDRNGKI
-710 IFQNPQIDNK
+710 IFQNPQTENK

-744 PPIQKES
+744 PPLSKES
-751 MASIDPRVTFIT
+751 LEPIDPRVTFIT

-778 KTQVLN
+778 KTQVL
-784 RDDIA
+784 RRSDIA

-796 DAISTWFSGFHSDL
+796 DAISTWFSGFHNDL
-810 VTTVWIGTDDFSSLG
+810 VSTVWVGTDDFSSLG

-832 IALPTWVDFMKT
+832 IALPTWVDFMKK
-844 ALMSLPEED
+844 ALTNLPEED
-853 WKIPKGLSYVRV
+853 WSMPKGLSYVRV
-865 DRETGKPVDES
+865 DRETGQPVDEN

-884 FLDE
+884 FFDEEI

>member
-1 MFVRLINWALSAALI
+1 MFIRLINLALVAALI
-16 GTLVSIFTIGAG
+16 GTLAAILTIGMG
-28 YLLIKPNL
+28 YLFVKPSL
-36 PEINLVDED
+36 PEINLVDEG

-54 TSDGVLIGEFGDQK
+54 TSDGILIGEFGDQK
-68 RRTIEYKEIPQNLKN
+68 RRTIEYEQIPQNLKN

-96 SGVRLTSL
+96 GGVRVPSF
-104 IRAVFQM
+104 IRAFYQM
-111 VQSGEIVSGGG
+111 IQSGEIVSGGG

-132 LLSRDQKIIRKI
+132 LLSREQKIIRKI
-144 KEIYLAFELESSAS
+144 KEIYLAFELESSAT

-167 NTIFLGNRSYG
+167 NTIFLGNRAYG

-185 YFSKSINELTLAESA
+185 YFSKSINELTLSESA

-246 KAEPI
+246 KSEPI
-251 NLTQLDSSFSLD
+251 HLTQLDSNFSLD
-263 GRYIAEITRQA
+263 GRYIAEIARQA
-274 MIERYGLSVYKDGL
+274 MIDRYGLSVYRDGL
-288 SVITTIDSSLQQAAI
+288 
-303 ESAAKNLYAYDKRH
+303 
-317 GWREPVNLLSKIPDL
+317 
-332 IFQELQDGNLDIL
+332 
-345 YQDSNTSDEL
+345 
-355 GMRQLNISI
+355 
-364 IRSVITT
+364 SVITT

-385 KNLYAYDK
+385 INLYDYDK
-393 RHGWREPVNLLS
+393 RHGWREPINLLS
-405 KIPDSIFKE
+405 KISESIFEE
-414 LQDGNLDILYQDS
+414 LQAGNLDILYEES
-427 ITPDE
+427 NTLDE
-432 LGMRQLNISVIRDF
+432 LSMKQLNVSVIRDF
-446 FKDFVNSDRHSVGIV
+446 FEELLNLDKHSGGIV
-461 MDVKPE
+461 IDVKPE

-474 SFQLETLFWDDAY
+474 SFQLESLFWDESY
-487 EWARPRITINKL
+487 KWARRKIDINKL

-506 YDILRLG
+506 YDILRKG
-513 DLIYLSEMNGNYYLD
+513 DLIYLSERNGNYYLD
-528 QVPDAEVAFISAD
+528 QVPDAEVAFISTD
-541 PSSGAI
+541 PSNGAI
-547 KTYIGG
+547 KTYVGG

-651 YLSRFGFSKSRL
+651 YLSRFGFSSSRL

-675 FSPAEMVRAYSIMVN
+675 FSPAEMVRAYSIMVKPE
-690 SDDPKDLFFI
+690 DPKDLFFI
-700 ERVMDRNGKT
+700 ERIEDRNGKT
-710 IFQNPQIDNK
+710 IFQNPQTEHK

-744 PPIQKES
+744 PPLTKKSLEP
-751 MASIDPRVTFIT
+751 IDPRVTFIT

-778 KTQVLN
+778 KTEVL
-784 RDDIA
+784 RRSDIA

-796 DAISTWFSGFHSDL
+796 DAISTWFSGFHNDL
-810 VTTVWIGTDDFSSLG
+810 VSTVWVGTDDFSSLG

-832 IALPTWVDFMKT
+832 IALPTWVDFMKK
-844 ALMSLPEED
+844 ALTNLPEED

-865 DRETGKPVDES
+865 DRETGQPVDEN

-884 FLDE
+884 FLDEEI